1 MLNLFS
7 METNADI
14 KLITHRE
21 ASNSG
26 DVKYGSR
33 KALTEESHK
42 LRLKKKHFKFE
53 TVVIIFS
60 SGKIFTLAFSPYKS
74 ISRICLKFFL

>member
-1 MLNLFS
+1 

-33 KALTEESHK
+33 KALTEESHE
-42 LRLKKKHFKFE
+42 LRLKKKALQIRNCCHNIFKWQDFY
-53 TVVIIFS
+53 ISIFP
-60 SGKIFTLAFSPYKS
+60 LQVN
-74 ISRICLKFFL
+74 

>member
-26 DVKYGSR
+26 DVKYGSG

-42 LRLKKKHFKFE
+42 LRLKKSTSNSKLL
-53 TVVIIFS
+53 S
-60 SGKIFTLAFSPYKS
+60 
-74 ISRICLKFFL
+74 

>member
-26 DVKYGSR
+26 DVNSARVKPWPRRAINLG
-33 KALTEESHK
+33 
-42 LRLKKKHFKFE
+42 
-53 TVVIIFS
+53 
-60 SGKIFTLAFSPYKS
+60 
-74 ISRICLKFFL
+74 